1 MAPQASRSLSK
12 PVLAQNIE
20 TIETETLLSLGI

>member
-12 PVLAQNIE
+12 PVLALNIE
-20 TIETETLLSLGI
+20 TCGTENTSSPEL